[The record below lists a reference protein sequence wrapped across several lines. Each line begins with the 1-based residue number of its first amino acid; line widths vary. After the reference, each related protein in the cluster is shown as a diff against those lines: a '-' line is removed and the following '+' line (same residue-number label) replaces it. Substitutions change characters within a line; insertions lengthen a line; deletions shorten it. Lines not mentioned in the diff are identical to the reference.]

1 MSTTEPKMTAVEAL
15 LAFARRAVDAEAA
28 QALVDEATREL
39 TGRTVVRPDQ
49 ELVPL
54 RFKVKRHHDVSGVS
68 GDGNVADGVLWPDGT
83 ASVRWRG
90 EHPSAVFWD
99 RGRVSVEFIHGHQG
113 ATEVVLVDQDGEQ
126 LAAVSPTPTGTGGT
140 TAAPL
145 VLRRV
150 LEHALRRPVPCPKCS
165 RTSTCRCIADRTE
178 ARLDVVLGALAPWLN
193 TGTGEAA

>member
-1 MSTTEPKMTAVEAL
+1 MTDPKMTAVEAL
-15 LAFARRAVDAEAA
+15 LAFARRAIDAEAA

-39 TGRTVVRPDQ
+39 TGRTVVRPEQ
-49 ELVPL
+49 QLVPL
-54 RFKVKRHHDVSGVS
+54 RFTVRRHHDVSGVS

-83 ASVRWRG
+83 ANIRWRG

-113 ATEVVLVDQDGEQ
+113 ATEIVLVDQDDEQ
-126 LAAVSPTPTGTGGT
+126 LTPPTPTGAGETSV
-140 TAAPL
+140 AAPL

-165 RTSTCRCIADRTE
+165 RTSTCRCVADRTE
-178 ARLDVVLGALAPWLN
+178 ARVDVVLGALTPWLN

>member
-1 MSTTEPKMTAVEAL
+1 MTDSNMTAVEAL

-39 TGRTVVRPDQ
+39 TGRTVVRPEQ
-49 ELVPL
+49 QLVPL
-54 RFKVKRHHDVSGVS
+54 RFTVRRHHDVTGVS

-113 ATEVVLVDQDGEQ
+113 ATEVVLVDQDGEP
-126 LAAVSPTPTGTGGT
+126 LTSPTPTPTGAGNPA
-140 TAAPL
+140 AAPL
-145 VLRRV
+145 VVRRV
-150 LEHALRRPVPCPKCS
+150 LEHALRRPVPCPKCE
-165 RTSTCRCIADRTE
+165 RTSTCRCASADRTE
-178 ARLDVVLGALAPWLN
+178 ARIDAVLGALAPWLN
-193 TGTGEAA
+193 SGTGEAA

>member
-1 MSTTEPKMTAVEAL
+1 MTDPTMTATEAL
-15 LAFARRAVDAEAA
+15 LAFARRAIDAEAA
-28 QALVDEATREL
+28 QALIDEATREL
-39 TGRTVVRPDQ
+39 TGRTVVRPEQ
-49 ELVPL
+49 QLVPL
-54 RFKVKRHHDVSGVS
+54 RFTVRRHHDVSGVS

-83 ASVRWRG
+83 ANIRWRG

-113 ATEVVLVDQDGEQ
+113 ATEIVLVDQGDEQ
-126 LAAVSPTPTGTGGT
+126 QLTTPTPTGAGDTAV
-140 TAAPL
+140 AAPL

-165 RTSTCRCIADRTE
+165 RTSTCRCVADRTE
-178 ARLDVVLGALAPWLN
+178 GRVEVVLGALAPWLN

>member
-39 TGRTVVRPDQ
+39 TGRTVVRPEQ
-49 ELVPL
+49 QLAPL
-54 RFKVKRHHDVSGVS
+54 RFTVRRHQDVTGVS
-68 GDGNVADGVLWPDGT
+68 GEGAVADGVLWPDGT

-113 ATEVVLVDQDGEQ
+113 ATEIVMIDHDGDA
-126 LAAVSPTPTGTGGT
+126 LAVPTPTGGGAAS
-140 TAAPL
+140 AAPL
-145 VLRRV
+145 VMRRV
-150 LEHALRRPVPCPKCS
+150 LEHALRRPVPCPKCE
-165 RTSTCRCIADRTE
+165 RTSTCRCVADRTE
-178 ARLDVVLGALAPWLN
+178 GRIDAVLGALSPWL
-193 TGTGEAA
+193 TTRSSEAA